1 MLPCKLEKAGAA
13 SKALPQSSV
22 TNMQKSTSTT
32 ALLYREDLARKGAK
46 AQSATAFLRPFFAPL
61 RLCARTFFF
70 CCVVLSCQAA
80 AIQEPAK
87 PPAALAD
94 GRHELKGG
102 ESHSYSISLA
112 AGQFLYALV
121 EQQGIDV
128 RVTLFRPD
136 GSQIAVSNSP
146 NGNWGSEPV
155 LMVADVSGEHRVEVS
170 APNAKAAAANYAIK
184 IVALRE
190 ANATDKG
197 HVSAQRSFEEAQ
209 KLRTKPTANDKREAI
224 GKFQEATRLFQAAG
238 DTYRQTLAVQAMGLA
253 HAQLSEFRTA
263 LRLFEEALA
272 LAQRVGD
279 ERLEAPIETTLGGIN
294 DVLGDPA
301 KSRQHYERAQALAK
315 RLSDNFTEASAFNNI
330 GKLYNDAGDFQRALE
345 SYLQALPLFAD
356 YPPQRAATLHNIGV
370 AYNMLGE
377 PGRALDY
384 FQQSLTISKT
394 GADRNAESNTL
405 IDTGASYR
413 LLSKYEEALN
423 YFSQALAIQRKS
435 GNRAQEA
442 ITLDHIGAT
451 YSAMSQ
457 PEKALEYYQQAVE
470 IQHAIKNVRR
480 EAVSLSNLGRV
491 YTILGQPDKALEH
504 FNKSLAIFRSI
515 NDLHS
520 AALTLEGRARAQ
532 LARGDLN
539 ESRKDI
545 EESLSLVETVRARS
559 GSQQLRASYL
569 ASKEKA
575 YELYVELLMQLHAK
589 NPAGQHDAEA
599 LQVSERGR
607 ARSLL
612 EMLNEAHVDIQQ
624 GVGAD
629 LVKREREIRQS
640 INAKAQRLIQLTA
653 QNGNRQEIETFDKE
667 IRALENEYQQV
678 QVAIRNASPGY
689 AALIQPQP
697 LGLKE
702 IQQLLDPNTVLL
714 EYSLG
719 DERSYLWAVTQDA
732 LKTYELPKRE
742 EIAKLVKQVY
752 NSLIARSVVKSL
764 ETPAQRQARIAEADA
779 EFQRVAAELGRMVLA
794 PAAAEFGTKR
804 LVVIADGAL
813 QYVPFAA
820 LSVDRVDRPLLVDH
834 EIVSL
839 PSASSL
845 AVQRQSLAS
854 RRPAPK
860 GIAVIADPVFSTNDA
875 RFKIVSRVQEPVKA
889 PVKDPVKEKPISTP
903 AATSDT
909 RIIEHLSGGQAG
921 QLAIRRLPFTR
932 QEADQILA
940 IAPAGANFKALDFR
954 ANRLVATSG
963 ELSQYRYVH
972 FATHGYLDTTRANL
986 SAIVLSMVDEQGKP
1000 QDGFLRTHDIYNLKL
1015 PAELVVLSACE
1026 TGLGKDVTGEGLEGL
1041 TRGFMY
1047 AGARRVI
1054 VSLWN
1059 VNDKATA
1066 ALMQRLYA
1074 GMLRSNKTPAAALR
1088 AAQIEMLRMRPW
1100 QSPYFWAAFVVQ
1112 GDWK

>member
-1 MLPCKLEKAGAA
+1 
-13 SKALPQSSV
+13 
-22 TNMQKSTSTT
+22 MQKSTSTT
-32 ALLYREDLARKGAK
+32 WILKALCAVICFNVLSWQTAAALKP
-46 AQSATAFLRPFFAPL
+46 SATQEAAKQPAP
-61 RLCARTFFF
+61 
-70 CCVVLSCQAA
+70 
-80 AIQEPAK
+80 
-87 PPAALAD
+87 LAD

-102 ESHSYSISLA
+102 ESHSYSINLA

-136 GSQIAVSNSP
+136 RSQIAVSDSP
-146 NGNWGSEPV
+146 NGSWGTEPI
-155 LMVADVSGEHRVEVS
+155 LLIADVSGEHRVEVS
-170 APNAKAAAANYAIK
+170 SPNAKAAAANYTIK
-184 IVALRE
+184 IAASRE
-190 ANATDKG
+190 ASATDKG
-197 HVSAQRSFEEAQ
+197 HVTAQRSFEEAQ
-209 KLRTKPTANDKREAI
+209 KLRAKPTANDKRAAI
-224 GKFQEATRLFQAAG
+224 GKYQEATQLFQAAG
-238 DTYRQTLAVQAMGLA
+238 DTYRQTLVVQAMGVA
-253 HAQLSEFRTA
+253 HAQLSEFRMA

-272 LAQRVGD
+272 LAQRVGG
-279 ERLEAPIETTLGGIN
+279 ERLEAPIETLLGGVN
-294 DVLGDPA
+294 DVLGEPT

-315 RLSDNFTEASAFNNI
+315 RLRDNLTEASAFNNI
-330 GKLYNDAGDFQRALE
+330 GKLYNDAGDFQRALD

-356 YPPQRAATLHNIGV
+356 FPPQRAITLHNIGV

-377 PGRALDY
+377 PERALDY

-405 IDTGASYR
+405 ADSGASYR

-423 YFSQALAIQRKS
+423 YFSQARAIQQKS

-442 ITLDHIGAT
+442 QTLDHIGAT
-451 YSAMSQ
+451 YSAMGQ
-457 PEKALEYYQQAVE
+457 PEKALEYHQQALE
-470 IQHAIKNVRR
+470 IQRAIKNVRR
-480 EAVSLSNLGRV
+480 EALCLNNLGHV
-491 YTILGQPDKALEH
+491 YRLLGQPDKALEH
-504 FNKSLAIFRSI
+504 FNQSLAIFRNI
-515 NDLHS
+515 NDLNS
-520 AALTLEGRARAQ
+520 AAFTLEGRARAQ
-532 LARGDLN
+532 LQRGNLS
-539 ESRKDI
+539 EARKDI
-545 EESLSLVETVRARS
+545 EECLSLVETVRARS

-569 ASKEKA
+569 ASKDKA
-575 YELYVELLMQLHAK
+575 YELYVELLMQMHAR

-612 EMLNEAHVDIQQ
+612 ELLNEAHVDIQQ

-640 INAKAQRLIQLTA
+640 INAKGQRLIQLTA
-653 QNGNRQEIETFDKE
+653 QHGNREEIETFDKE
-667 IRALENEYQQV
+667 IRTLENEYQQV
-678 QVAIRNASPGY
+678 QVAVRNASPAY
-689 AALIQPQP
+689 AALTQPQP

-702 IQQLLDPNTVLL
+702 IQQLLDPNTVVL

-719 DERSYLWAVTQDA
+719 DERSYLWAVTHDS

-742 EIAKLVKQVY
+742 QIAKLAKQVY
-752 NSLIARSVVKSL
+752 ESLIARSVVKSL
-764 ETPAQRQARIAEADA
+764 ETPALRQARIAQADA
-779 EFQRVAAELGRMVLA
+779 QFQQVAAELGRMVIA
-794 PAAAEFGTKR
+794 PALADLGTKR
-804 LVVIADGAL
+804 LVVVADGAL

-820 LSVDRVDRPLLVDH
+820 LSIKAANRPLLVDH

-845 AVQRQSLAS
+845 AVQRQSLANRKPS
-854 RRPAPK
+854 PK
-860 GIAVIADPVFSTNDA
+860 GVAVIADPVFSTNDA
-875 RFKIVSRVQEPVKA
+875 RFKIGRRVEKSVS
-889 PVKDPVKEKPISTP
+889 SG

-909 RIIEHLSGGQAG
+909 RIIEHLSGGPSG

-940 IAPAGANFKALDFR
+940 IAPAGANFKAIDFR
-954 ANRLVATSG
+954 ANRSVATSG

-986 SAIVLSMVDEQGKP
+986 SAIVLSMIDEQGNP
-1000 QDGFLRTHDIYNLKL
+1000 QDGFLRTLDIYNLKL

-1026 TGLGKDVTGEGLEGL
+1026 TGLGKDIKGEGIEGL

-1047 AGARRVI
+1047 AGARRVV

-1066 ALMQRLYA
+1066 ALMQRLYT
-1074 GMLRSNKTPAAALR
+1074 GMLRNNKTPAAALR
-1088 AAQIEMLRMRPW
+1088 VAQIEMLRTRQW
-1100 QSPYFWAAFVVQ
+1100 QSPYYWAAFVMQ
-1112 GDWK
+1112 GEWK